1 MLRGSQTL
9 FADIFTPDVPVLLKQ
24 RTKGRNSGL
33 NEARNEA
40 VVTRYWFHGTTQP
53 GIGYQRL
60 IIKVAGEFFLSP
72 FTITEI
78 IDANYSL
85 LKQLKQ
91 QGPTVKQLKEKYPHY
106 CW

>member
-9 FADIFTPDVPVLLKQ
+9 FADIFTPEVPALLKQ
-24 RTKGRNSGL
+24 RSKGRNSGL

-40 VVTRYWFHGTTQP
+40 IVTRYWYHGSSIA
-53 GIGYQRL
+53 GISYQQL
-60 IIKVAGEFFLSP
+60 IVKVANEFFLSP

-78 IDANYSL
+78 IDANYL
-85 LKQLKQ
+85 RLKQLKQ
-91 QGPTVKQLKEKYPHY
+91 QSPTVKQLREKYPHY